1 MKKINIKTQENKRY
15 KEEIAMNS
23 TLLVAIYD
31 VDELHSTNNDKLRPA
46 ENKIWFINPFLPDVP
61 F

>member
-1 MKKINIKTQENKRY
+1 
-15 KEEIAMNS
+15 MNA

-31 VDELHSTNNDKLRPA
+31 VDELHSTNNDKLRPI
-46 ENKIWFINPFLPDVP
+46 ENKIWFINPFLPHAP